1 LCGGIV
7 SIHLVFDIGLS
18 LIKAHYRA
26 CAEKAVPER
35 SGAGHGKTGEK
46 LGISTEY
53 PSVVPL

>member
-1 LCGGIV
+1 MCCGIV

-26 CAEKAVPER
+26 CAEKAVSER
-35 SGAGHGKTGEK
+35 SGAGRGKIGEK

-53 PSVVPL
+53 PMGVPL